1 MSFCRHSRRSPWPHR
16 GRLPLVLL
24 LAAVFSFPG
33 AAEAAAPPYVH
44 PLDLAAGDFVR
55 ATVEQRADVRVELL
69 DPDGKEIVHVDG
81 PNGIR
86 EDEEIA
92 AVTERAGRHQLR
104 VLSCPEGSPAADCY
118 TLRLDPPR
126 PATDADRLRAEA
138 VRTTQAAAEAMYEK
152 NEASWLRQL
161 ELRGRTLEIWRTLGE
176 RQRAA
181 EELVEI
187 GIVQRLLRQFE
198 PAAERLHEAAKLYAD
213 LGALRGEARA
223 LNEAGLTCEKAG
235 HQEEAV
241 EDYRQALDRAR
252 RGGDRKLQGN
262 ILNNLGLLLG
272 RLGQGTEGIEHLEEA
287 LVIAR
292 EGQRE
297 GKDDTTQVN
306 VLVNLGFTYEGML
319 ERQKALESYQKAL
332 DSSAAA
338 PDVQVAI
345 HNNLGSFH
353 EDIGNWAEALK
364 HLTRAIEL
372 LETLGDNRLMAATRN
387 NLGLLYRRSGQHD
400 LARESFEKALTLAE
414 EADDLDIRVRA
425 LNNLGVLFWT
435 MKKVPEALASWRQL
449 VSLADGHPEHEQ
461 VAGYARASVQ
471 LGEEKLDEARDTLMD
486 SLERSRQRGDR
497 IWEAYQTF
505 ALSNVERKRGNLVG
519 ALIHAE
525 ATVAAVEALRGRVV
539 DPDLRAL
546 FLASNQSPY
555 ERQIDILM
563 DLHRRQPTEGFDAR
577 AFRVSEQARA
587 RSLLDL
593 LGESGADLRKG
604 ADPELLDRE
613 RRARAMVRELDRRHM
628 ELVHQGAAP
637 DRIEEAGKRLAA
649 AVDAYDRVQ
658 SELRTRSQAYA
669 ALTQPQPLDDVQIQS
684 QVLGEGSLLLEY
696 ALGEERSH
704 VWAITPD
711 LLKSF
716 ELPPQREIEKVARA
730 LYDALTA
737 RNELPEGV
745 SAAPADAQ
753 AETAGRQLS
762 KMILGP
768 VESLLGDNVLL
779 VVPDGVLQYVPFAAL
794 PRPGSPGSLS
804 AAAER
809 IMARNQVVSLPSA
822 STLAVLRQ
830 QIAGRASAPKTLA
843 VLADPVFSNDPRILR
858 ALEALTV
865 PKHRGLPPRGPGR
878 QPGRQETQLQLARLP
893 FSEEE
898 AKGILALVK
907 EPGQTL
913 SALGFDASY
922 ARATSGEL
930 AQYRIVHF
938 ATHGLIDSEQPE
950 LSKLALS
957 QFDEK
962 GQPRKEAFL
971 PLADIYNLELN
982 ADLVVLSACQ
992 TALGQEVRREGL
1004 IGLTR
1009 GFMYAGA
1016 ARVLA
1021 SLWSVDDSATAK
1033 LMKIFYKN
1041 MLVHGRSAPEALRR
1055 AQLEMAAKPQYG
1067 SPYYWAGFSLQGE
1080 WE

>member
-1 MSFCRHSRRSPWPHR
+1 MSFCRLSRRSPWPHR

-24 LAAVFSFPG
+24 LAAALAFPG
-33 AAEAAAPPYVH
+33 LAEAAAPPYVH
-44 PLDLAAGDFVR
+44 PLDLAAGDFVQ

-92 AVTERAGRHQLR
+92 AVAERAGLHQLR
-104 VLSCPEGSPAADCY
+104 VLSCPERKPAADCY

-126 PATDADRLRAEA
+126 PATGADRLRAEA
-138 VRTTQAAAEAMYEK
+138 GRATQAAAEAMYEK
-152 NEASWLRQL
+152 NEASWRRQL
-161 ELRGRTLEIWRTLGE
+161 ELRERTLEIWRALGE

-181 EELVEI
+181 RELVEI
-187 GIVQRLLRQFE
+187 GIVHRLLRQFE
-198 PAAERLHEAAKLYAD
+198 PAAQRLHEAAELYAG
-213 LGALRGEARA
+213 LGTLRGEARA

-252 RGGDRKLQGN
+252 RGVDRKLQGD

-272 RLGQGTEGIEHLEEA
+272 RFGQGAEGIGHLEEA

-292 EGQRE
+292 EGTDE
-297 GKDDTTQVN
+297 TTQVN
-306 VLVNLGFTYEGML
+306 VLVNLGFTYEAML

-338 PDVQVAI
+338 PEVQAAI

-353 EDIGNWAEALK
+353 ENIGNWAEALK

-372 LETLGDNRLMAATRN
+372 LETLGNDRLMAATRN
-387 NLGLLYRRSGQHD
+387 NLGLLYRRSGQHE
-400 LARESFEKALTLAE
+400 LARESFEKALALAE
-414 EADDLDIRVRA
+414 PDDLDIRVRA

-449 VSLADGHPEHEQ
+449 VSLAEGHPGHEQ

-471 LGEEKLDEARDTLMD
+471 LGEEKLDDARATLMD
-486 SLERSRQRGDR
+486 GLDRSRRRGDR

-525 ATVAAVEALRGRVV
+525 ATVAAVEALRGRVA

-563 DLHRRQPTEGFDAR
+563 DLHRSQPGEGFDAR

-587 RSLLDL
+587 RSLLEL
-593 LGESGADLRKG
+593 LGEAGTDIRKG
-604 ADPELLDRE
+604 VDPALLDRE
-613 RRARAMVRELDRRHM
+613 HRARAMVRELDRRHM

-637 DRIEEAGKRLAA
+637 ELIEEAGRRLAA
-649 AVDAYDRVQ
+649 AVDAYDRVE
-658 SELRTRSQAYA
+658 SEVRSLSPAYA
-669 ALTQPQPLDDVQIQS
+669 ALTQPQPLDHAQIQA
-684 QVLGEGSLLLEY
+684 QVLGERSLLLEY
-696 ALGEERSH
+696 ALGEERSY
-704 VWAITPD
+704 VWAITPAT
-711 LLKSF
+711 LKSF
-716 ELPPQREIEKVARA
+716 ELPARHEIEKVARE
-730 LYDALTA
+730 LYDALTG
-737 RNELPEGV
+737 RNGLPEGT
-745 SAAPADAQ
+745 SASEPDHR
-753 AETAGRQLS
+753 AEIAGRRLS
-762 KMILGP
+762 EVILRP
-768 VESLLGDNVLL
+768 VESLLGDNILL

-794 PRPGSPGSLS
+794 PRPGAPGSPDE
-804 AAAER
+804 AAER

-830 QIAGRASAPKTLA
+830 QIAGRATAPKTLA
-843 VLADPVFSNDPRILR
+843 VLADPVFPNDPRVVR

-878 QPGRQETQLQLARLP
+878 QPGRQEAQLQLARLP

-898 AKGILALVK
+898 AKGILAFVK

-957 QFDEK
+957 HFDAQ
-962 GQPRKEAFL
+962 GQPREEAFL

-992 TALGQEVRREGL
+992 TALGREVRREGL

-1021 SLWSVDDSATAK
+1021 SLWSVDDGATSK
-1033 LMKIFYKN
+1033 LMKIFYKHL
-1041 MLVHGRSAPEALRR
+1041 LVEGRSAPEALRR
-1055 AQLEMAAKPQYG
+1055 AQLEMAAKPQYR

-1080 WE
+1080 WK

>member
-1 MSFCRHSRRSPWPHR
+1 MSFCRLSRRSPWPHR
-16 GRLPLVLL
+16 GPLPLALL
-24 LAAVFSFPG
+24 LVAALPFPG
-33 AAEAAAPPYVH
+33 PAEAAAPPYVH
-44 PLDLAAGDFVR
+44 PLELAAGDFVQ

-92 AVTERAGRHQLR
+92 AVAERAGPHQLR
-104 VLSCPEGSPAADCY
+104 VLSCPEGTPAAGCY

-126 PATDADRLRAEA
+126 PATGADRLRAEA
-138 VRTTQAAAEAMYEK
+138 VRATQAAAEAMFERT
-152 NEASWLRQL
+152 EASWRRQL
-161 ELRGRTLEIWRTLGE
+161 EIRERILEIWRTLGE

-181 EELVEI
+181 RELVEI

-198 PAAERLHEAAKLYAD
+198 PAAQRLHEAAQLYAD
-213 LGALRGEARA
+213 LSVLQGEARA

-235 HQEEAV
+235 HQEEAI
-241 EDYRQALDRAR
+241 EDYRQALDRSR
-252 RGGDRKLQGN
+252 RGGDRKLQGD

-272 RLGQGTEGIEHLEEA
+272 RLGQGAEGIGHLEEA

-292 EGQRE
+292 EGT
-297 GKDDTTQVN
+297 DDSTQVN

-338 PDVQVAI
+338 PEVQAAI

-353 EDIGNWAEALK
+353 ENIGNWAEALK

-372 LETLGDNRLMAATRN
+372 LETLGDKRLMAATRN
-387 NLGLLYRRSGQHD
+387 NLGLLYRRSGQHE
-400 LARESFEKALTLAE
+400 LARESFEKALALAE
-414 EADDLDIRVRA
+414 PDDLDVRVRA

-449 VSLADGHPEHEQ
+449 VALAEGHPEHEQ

-471 LGEEKLDEARDTLMD
+471 LGEGKLDDARDTLMD

-505 ALSNVERKRGNLVG
+505 ALSSVERKRGNLMGGLV
-519 ALIHAE
+519 HAE

-563 DLHRRQPTEGFDAR
+563 DLHRRQPGEGYDAR

-604 ADPELLDRE
+604 VDPELLDRE

-628 ELVHQGAAP
+628 ELVQQGAP
-637 DRIEEAGKRLAA
+637 PERIEESEKRLTA
-649 AVDAYDRVQ
+649 AVDAYDRVE
-658 SELRTRSQAYA
+658 SEVRTRSQTYA
-669 ALTQPQPLDDVQIQS
+669 ALTQPQPLDHVQIQG
-684 QVLGEGSLLLEY
+684 QVLEKESLLLEY
-696 ALGEERSH
+696 ALGEERSY

-716 ELPPQREIEKVARA
+716 ELPPQREIETVARE
-730 LYDALTA
+730 LYAALTA
-737 RNELPEGV
+737 RNELPEGA
-745 SAAPADAQ
+745 SASEPDQ
-753 AETAGRQLS
+753 RAEAAGRRLS
-762 KMILGP
+762 EMILGP

-794 PRPGSPGSLS
+794 PRPGSPGS
-804 AAAER
+804 R

-830 QIAGRASAPKTLA
+830 QIAGRAPAPKTLA
-843 VLADPVFSNDPRILR
+843 VLADPVFPHDPRIVR

-865 PKHRGLPPRGPGR
+865 PKHRGLPPRGPGG
-878 QPGRQETQLQLARLP
+878 QPGRQGAQLQLARLP

-930 AQYRIVHF
+930 SQYRIVHF

-962 GQPRKEAFL
+962 GQPRQEAYL

-992 TALGQEVRREGL
+992 TALGREVRREGL

-1021 SLWSVDDSATAK
+1021 SLWSVEDRATAK
-1033 LMKIFYKN
+1033 LMKSFYKYL
-1041 MLVHGRSAPEALRR
+1041 LVHKLSAPEALRR
-1055 AQLEMAAKPQYG
+1055 AQSDMAATQYS

-1080 WE
+1080 WK

>member
-1 MSFCRHSRRSPWPHR
+1 MSFRRLSRRLPWPHR
-16 GRLPLVLL
+16 GHLPRVLPLAGALAFAL
-24 LAAVFSFPG
+24 PLAA
-33 AAEAAAPPYVH
+33 AAAAGPPHLH
-44 PLDLAAGDFVR
+44 PIELAAGDFIR
-55 ATVEQRADVRVELL
+55 ATVEQRADVHVELL

-92 AVTERAGRHQLR
+92 AVAERAGLHQLR
-104 VLSCPEGSPAADCY
+104 VLSCPEGKPAADCY

-126 PATDADRLRAEA
+126 PATGADRLRAEA
-138 VRTTQAAAEAMYEK
+138 VRATQAAAEAMHEK
-152 NEASWLRQL
+152 NEASWRRQL
-161 ELRGRTLEIWRTLGE
+161 ELRGRTLEIWRALEE

-181 EELVEI
+181 KELVEI
-187 GIVQRLLRQFE
+187 GIIHRLLRQFE
-198 PAAERLHEAAKLYAD
+198 PAAQRLHEAAEIYAA
-213 LGALRGEARA
+213 LGLFQGEARA
-223 LNEAGLTCEKAG
+223 LNEAGLTNEKAG

-252 RGGDRKLQGN
+252 RGGDRKLQGDV
-262 ILNNLGLLLG
+262 LNNLGLLLG
-272 RLGQGTEGIEHLEEA
+272 RLGQGPEGIKHLEEA

-292 EGQRE
+292 EGR
-297 GKDDTTQVN
+297 DATTQVN
-306 VLVNLGFTYEGML
+306 VLVNLGFTYEAML

-338 PDVQVAI
+338 PEVQAAI

-353 EDIGNWAEALK
+353 ENIGNWAEALK

-372 LETLGDNRLMAATRN
+372 LEKLGNNRLMAATRN
-387 NLGLLYRRSGQHD
+387 NLGLLYRRSGQHG
-400 LARESFEKALTLAE
+400 LARESFEKALALADE
-414 EADDLDIRVRA
+414 TDDLDVRVRA

-449 VSLADGHPEHEQ
+449 VSLAEGHPGHEQ

-471 LGEEKLDEARDTLMD
+471 LGEGKLDDARDTLMD
-486 SLERSRQRGDR
+486 SLDRSRRRGDR

-525 ATVAAVEALRGRVV
+525 ATVAAVEALRGRVA

-563 DLHRRQPTEGFDAR
+563 DLHRSQPGEGFDAR

-587 RSLLDL
+587 RSLLEL
-593 LGESGADLRKG
+593 LGEAGTDIRKG
-604 ADPELLDRE
+604 VDPALLDRE
-613 RRARAMVRELDRRHM
+613 HRARAMVRELDRRHM

-637 DRIEEAGKRLAA
+637 EHIEEAGRRLAA
-649 AVDAYDRVQ
+649 AVDAYDRVE
-658 SELRTRSQAYA
+658 SEVRSLSPAYA
-669 ALTQPQPLDDVQIQS
+669 ALTQPQPLDHVQIQD
-684 QVLGEGSLLLEY
+684 QVLGERSLLLEY
-696 ALGEERSH
+696 ALGEERSY
-704 VWAITPD
+704 VWAITPGM
-711 LLKSF
+711 LKSF
-716 ELPPQREIEKVARA
+716 ELPARHEIEKVARE

-737 RNELPEGV
+737 RNRLPEGT
-745 SAAPADAQ
+745 SASEPDHR
-753 AETAGRQLS
+753 AEVAGRRLS
-762 KMILGP
+762 EVILRP
-768 VESLLGDNVLL
+768 VEGLLGDNLLL

-794 PRPGSPGSLS
+794 PRPGSPGSPDE
-804 AAAER
+804 AAER

-830 QIAGRASAPKTLA
+830 QIAGRAPAPKTLA
-843 VLADPVFSNDPRILR
+843 VLADPVFPNDPRAVR

-878 QPGRQETQLQLARLP
+878 QPTQLQLARLP

-898 AKGILALVK
+898 AKGILAFVK

-957 QFDEK
+957 HFDAK
-962 GQPRKEAFL
+962 GQPREEAFL

-1021 SLWSVDDSATAK
+1021 SLWSVDDGATAK
-1033 LMKIFYKN
+1033 LMKIFYKHL
-1041 MLVHGRSAPEALRR
+1041 LVEGRSAPEALRR
-1055 AQLEMAAKPQYG
+1055 AQLEMAEKPQYR

-1080 WE
+1080 WR